1 MIVNSQEQEKLIIV
15 YIDKWLNKV
24 YSCKNQTDKIDA
36 SEAIKYIYKNA
47 GYKEPYIWFCDSI
60 LMAQLIVIFLK
71 VNKANLKSNLWS
83 NLKSNLRFNLESN
96 LESNLWSNLESNL
109 KSNLESNL
117 WSNLES
123 NLWSN
128 LESNLKSN
136 LESNLWSNLES
147 NLKSN
152 LESNLKSN
160 LESNLWSNLGSNLE
174 SNLWSNLEPFS
185 YYGNISDYRW
195 TALYEYINDN
205 LFKEYKNKDWDNW
218 KKLMNSNV
226 YDMIQL
232 DGLVIV
238 VNMPNKIK
246 MDIDNNLHSENDSAV
261 SWRDGYEVYSLCGI
275 ILDNELYN
283 KIINKQFSLKEL
295 LILEN
300 QEHKMLA
307 LKYDPEKLIKS
318 PSAELIN
325 KNKETE
331 LYLIKKIFSTNAW
344 FIKYKDPSTNRI
356 YISGIDPK
364 VAEETRDAEKC
375 RLWKFPLLWD
385 AYNNTKNSDKFYT
398 GLIES

>member
-1 MIVNSQEQEKLIIV
+1 
-15 YIDKWLNKV
+15 
-24 YSCKNQTDKIDA
+24 
-36 SEAIKYIYKNA
+36 
-47 GYKEPYIWFCDSI
+47 
-60 LMAQLIVIFLK
+60 
-71 VNKANLKSNLWS
+71 
-83 NLKSNLRFNLESN
+83 
-96 LESNLWSNLESNL
+96 
-109 KSNLESNL
+109 
-117 WSNLES
+117 
-123 NLWSN
+123 
-128 LESNLKSN
+128 
-136 LESNLWSNLES
+136 
-147 NLKSN
+147 
-152 LESNLKSN
+152 
-160 LESNLWSNLGSNLE
+160 
-174 SNLWSNLEPFS
+174 
-185 YYGNISDYRW
+185 
-195 TALYEYINDN
+195 
-205 LFKEYKNKDWDNW
+205 
-218 KKLMNSNV
+218 MNSNV